1 VKSAVVL
8 VVLLAALAVSGSAG
22 GRTASTRCHGIQLGG
37 TFTGVPNSAGAG
49 NIVYRLALHNLSSS
63 TCTLTGLP
71 QDVLLLSSTGAKLPT
86 HVRTA
91 FPGRMPVLVRLAP
104 GKVAYA
110 NARFSPDVVGTGDD
124 MSGRCEPV
132 ASWLQVEGVNVQI
145 TRPTSVCER
154 GTLNFTTYGPTKS

>member
-1 VKSAVVL
+1 MRAVFVL
-8 VVLLAALAVSGSAG
+8 GALIAALAASGTAG
-22 GRTASTRCHGIQLGG
+22 GATPPRCHGSQLGG

-71 QDVLLLSSTGAKLPT
+71 QAALLIGANGARLPT
-86 HVRTA
+86 HVRA
-91 FPGRMPVLVRLAP
+91 NAMGQAAVLVRLAP
-104 GKVAYA
+104 GKIAYA
-110 NARFSPDVVGTGDD
+110 NARFSPDVAGTGDD

-132 ASWLQVEGVNVQI
+132 ASWLQVEGINVQI

-154 GTLNFTTYGPTKS
+154 GTLNFTYYAPVKT